1 MKRLFGRQTSIEP
14 VPVDSDR
21 TPDPSREVEFALVVS
36 KMISA
41 AQSDARQMRLVVY
54 DFAYHRLLQHSTG
67 VSPEQQKAA
76 LKAFETAIQGVE
88 NFHSR
93 REGLVPLDVAS
104 ARPLSDDTLPQI
116 DFPEPPPAHP
126 SNTSKR
132 RTIASDFRPKPTR
145 RLDVILSTLV
155 GAAVIAMI
163 AFSPLGLWAPGPAK
177 PPPQAE
183 ASAASMSPPVA
194 AAPANETFNA
204 AFQAASQGIA
214 WPAPPPASGSNAPAP
229 TQAPQQQPPS
239 SSGASQTA
247 SPTPVPTSYGVYA
260 VSDNKLWRLNAL
272 PDYIPDKKIAISTP
286 LSRPETTALP
296 NGRVK
301 IVIYSRDMAVSPPDQ
316 LDVRVF
322 AQVKRR
328 TSFDPKGKPIIS
340 PVSGLWSLRN
350 ITIDYRPAPVS
361 GNTEIREF
369 NAASAQGLSAGRY
382 VVVLDGRG
390 YEFSV
395 AGAVTDKSQ
404 CLEQLDASNGSFYS
418 ECQKSEG

>member
-1 MKRLFGRQTSIEP
+1 M
-14 VPVDSDR
+14 V
-21 TPDPSREVEFALVVS
+21 
-36 KMISA
+36 
-41 AQSDARQMRLVVY
+41 
-54 DFAYHRLLQHSTG
+54 
-67 VSPEQQKAA
+67 
-76 LKAFETAIQGVE
+76 
-88 NFHSR
+88 
-93 REGLVPLDVAS
+93 
-104 ARPLSDDTLPQI
+104 
-116 DFPEPPPAHP
+116 
-126 SNTSKR
+126 
-132 RTIASDFRPKPTR
+132 
-145 RLDVILSTLV
+145 
-155 GAAVIAMI
+155 
-163 AFSPLGLWAPGPAK
+163 AFSPLGLWATGPAK
-177 PPPQAE
+177 PPSQAE
-183 ASAASMSPPVA
+183 ASAASISPPVA
-194 AAPANETFNA
+194 AAPAKETFNA

-214 WPAPPPASGSNAPAP
+214 WPATPPASGSNAPEP
-229 TQAPQQQPPS
+229 TQAQQQQPSS
-239 SSGASQTA
+239 SSGASQTASQTA

-350 ITIDYRPAPVS
+350 IAIDYRPAPVS